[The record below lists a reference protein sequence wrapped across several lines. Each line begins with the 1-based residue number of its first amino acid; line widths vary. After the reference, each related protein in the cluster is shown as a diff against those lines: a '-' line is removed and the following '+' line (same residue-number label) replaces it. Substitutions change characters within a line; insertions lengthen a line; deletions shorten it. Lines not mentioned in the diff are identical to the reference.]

1 MKQINFDLSID
12 TDNAAQVDA
21 MCVFLKSLNAAST
34 EVAEPKKTRKS
45 KAQVAEETPAG
56 EALKPT
62 PEPEPDASQEPD
74 TSQEPEISI
83 TEVRTLLAKKTNAEN
98 KPSLKAKLNELGAP
112 NVTKLDPLKYAEF
125 VDFLNSLD

>member
-62 PEPEPDASQEPD
+62 PEPEPEP
-74 TSQEPEISI
+74 TPEPTPEPEISI
-83 TEVRTLLAKKTNAEN
+83 TEVRTLLAKKANAEN